1 MEMTATYA
9 ASQRQRYA
17 SASGVSLNEKC
28 LMSSE
33 LQSLFRADQDERVN
47 HPEYGTPDYWL
58 LRERDAE
65 RRNRLQVIIDS
76 GGLQEPEDY
85 YHAAWILNHGESV
98 EEIWQAHILAR
109 EAAELGLC
117 RARWLAAATYDRWLM
132 YQGKPQ
138 KYGTQIVPDGK
149 RQRVWDVEPA
159 TSDAE
164 RAEWDVPS
172 LAEMKRRAEEVT
184 RNEPMPPMDTA
195 PDWLRDALLR
205 WDIEDK
211 GRA

>member
-1 MEMTATYA
+1 
-9 ASQRQRYA
+9 
-17 SASGVSLNEKC
+17 
-28 LMSSE
+28 MSSE
-33 LQSLFRADQDERVN
+33 LQGLFRADQDERVN
-47 HPEYGTPDYWL
+47 HPAYGTPDYWL

-65 RRNRLQVIIDS
+65 RRKRLQVIIDS
-76 GGLQEPEDY
+76 GGLKEPEDY
-85 YHAAWILNHGESV
+85 YHAAWILNHGERA
-98 EEIWQAHILAR
+98 EEIWQAHILAK
-109 EAAELGLC
+109 EAAELGLR

-132 YQGKPQ
+132 YQGKQQ

-149 RQRVWDVEPA
+149 RQRVWDIEPA

-164 RAEWDVPS
+164 RAQWDVPS

>member
-1 MEMTATYA
+1 M
-9 ASQRQRYA
+9 
-17 SASGVSLNEKC
+17 G
-28 LMSSE
+28 SE
-33 LQSLFRADQDERVN
+33 LQDLFRADQEERTN
-47 HPEYGTPDYWL
+47 HPDHGTPEYWS

-65 RRNRLQVIIDS
+65 RRKRLENIVES
-76 GGLQEPEDY
+76 GGLKEPEDY
-85 YHAAWILNHGESV
+85 YRASWILNHGESV
-98 EEIWQAHILAR
+98 EEIWQAHVLAK
-109 EAAELGLC
+109 EAVKLGLS

-172 LAEMKRRAEEVT
+172 LAEMNRRAEEVT
-184 RNEPMPPMDTA
+184 RKEAMPPMDDA
-195 PDWLRDALLR
+195 PEWLKDAVLR
-205 WDIEDK
+205 WRAEDEK
-211 GRA
+211 RA

>member
-1 MEMTATYA
+1 
-9 ASQRQRYA
+9 
-17 SASGVSLNEKC
+17 
-28 LMSSE
+28 MSSE
-33 LQSLFRADQDERVN
+33 FQDLFRADQEDRTN
-47 HPEYGTPDYWL
+47 HPDYGTAEYWL
-58 LRERDAE
+58 LRARDAE
-65 RRNRLQVIIDS
+65 RRKRLEFIIES
-76 GGLQEPEDY
+76 GGLKEPEDY

-98 EEIWQAHILAR
+98 EEIWEAHILAK
-109 EAAELGLC
+109 EAVELGLR

-172 LAEMKRRAEEVT
+172 LSEMERRAEEVT
-184 RNEPMPPMDTA
+184 RNELMPTMETA
-195 PDWLRDALLR
+195 PKWLKDALLR
-205 WDIEDK
+205 WRDEDE

>member
-1 MEMTATYA
+1 M
-9 ASQRQRYA
+9 
-17 SASGVSLNEKC
+17 N
-28 LMSSE
+28 SE
-33 LQSLFRADQDERVN
+33 LQALFRADQDERTK
-47 HPEYGTPDYWL
+47 HPDYGTPEYWM
-58 LRERDAE
+58 LREQDTE
-65 RRNRLQVIIDS
+65 RRKRLQNIVES
-76 GGLQEPEDY
+76 GGLKEPEDY

-98 EEIWQAHILAR
+98 EEIWQAHLLAK
-109 EAAELGLC
+109 EAAKLGLR
-117 RARWLAAATYDRWLM
+117 RARWLAAAACDRWLM

-172 LAEMKRRAEEVT
+172 LAEMERRAEEVT
-184 RNEPMPPMDTA
+184 RKEPMPPMDAA
-195 PDWLRDALLR
+195 PKWLKDALLR
-205 WDIEDK
+205 WRAEDE